1 MIRTILPDVTARYVA
16 LGAAIADGDPDD
28 IQAAA
33 LAVGDDIF
41 TEYYYM
47 DGAAKVYLKTIN
59 DNDLIKNKY
68 WDKYLVGP
76 APADNRYPDWANS
89 VTLAPIQT
97 YRTHTNPGTFAVA
110 AGWLNAALGRDV
122 YVTVTFIK

>member
-1 MIRTILPDVTARYVA
+1 
-16 LGAAIADGDPDD
+16 LGLAIDEGTPAE

-47 DGAAKVYLKTIN
+47 DGATKVYLKTIN
-59 DNDLIKNKY
+59 NNDLIKNKY

-76 APADNRYPDWANS
+76 SPADNRYPDWANS
-89 VTLAPIQT
+89 VTLAAYSNLQDQYQSRYGCGIT
-97 YRTHTNPGTFAVA
+97 RLAGTQH
-110 AGWLNAALGRDV
+110 LDV
-122 YVTVTFIK
+122 MFMLPLPLSTTVM